1 MKWLVLAF
9 ITVPALEFYLLI
21 QLGMFLG
28 ALNTLLFIIFTGV
41 VGASLARMQG
51 MAVLRDIQNTMNTG
65 QLPARELIEGACVV
79 FCGALLLTPGMIT
92 DLFGVLAMMPFCRR
106 PLAQKLQAFF
116 KARMVA
122 KAGRSAA
129 EQVVIDM
136 EPTQQTSSQTD
147 YFNRTLNERSQP

>member
-9 ITVPALEFYLLI
+9 ITVPAVEFYLLI
-21 QLGMFLG
+21 KMGIHFG
-28 ALNTLLFIIFTGV
+28 AVNTILFIVLTGI

-79 FCGALLLTPGMIT
+79 FCGALLLTPGMVT

-106 PLAQKLQAFF
+106 PLARKLQIYFQ
-116 KARMVA
+116 ARMVD
-122 KAGRSAA
+122 KAGHASAS
-129 EQVVIDM
+129 QVVIDM
-136 EPTQQTSSQTD
+136 DPVQQASRQPKTI
-147 YFNRTLNERSQP
+147 TLIER